1 MRSELIKFKGFK
13 NTNSSIPRKY
23 HIIFWTCYFIFD
35 VIQWGSYYDDYL
47 YSLRSNMVTFPMKMI
62 LVYFNIY
69 WLIPKFIIQKNIKK
83 YILFFILSLCV
94 FYVIRTELI
103 YYFVNENVWPES
115 ESPQKAYSFNHIVVV
130 FLIGIYEVA
139 IVTTLKL
146 MWDWIAERKRTEHLQ
161 ELQLKTELKFL
172 KSQIQPHFFFNTLN
186 NLYALTLEKSDSAP
200 GVVLKLSKIMEY
212 VIYDVK
218 KKSVR
223 LFDEIKHIQNYI
235 DLERLRFGDS
245 LNVDM
250 EIIGNIN
257 DVKVPPLLFL
267 TFIENC
273 FKHGTKIDNVLK
285 VHMKFEKTNDN
296 FLKFNLENTFEK
308 SEYSNLKNGIGIENV
323 KRRLEILFKNNY
335 ELKNMIFEQKYIV
348 QLKIPIK

>member
-1 MRSELIKFKGFK
+1 MIFDFINFFRFK
-13 NTNSSIPRKY
+13 NKNSSIPRKY
-23 HIIFWTCYFIFD
+23 HIIFWFCYFIFD
-35 VIQWGSYYDDYL
+35 VVQWGSYYNDYW
-47 YSLRSNMVTFPMKMI
+47 YSLRSNLVTFPMAMI
-62 LVYFNIY
+62 LVYVNIY
-69 WLIPKFIIQKNIKK
+69 YLIPKFIIKKNLKK
-83 YILFFILSLCV
+83 YIFYFVLSLCI
-94 FYVIRTELI
+94 FYAVRTELI
-103 YYFVNENVWPES
+103 YYLVNENVWPES
-115 ESPQKAYSFNHIVVV
+115 ESPQKAYSFNHIIVV

-139 IVTTLKL
+139 LVTTLKL

-186 NLYALTLEKSDSAP
+186 NLYALTLEKSDAAP
-200 GVVLKLSKIMEY
+200 SIVLKLSDMMQY

-218 KKSVR
+218 NKSVR

-235 DLERLRFGDS
+235 DLERLRYDDS

-273 FKHGTKIDNVLK
+273 FKHGSKIDNVLK
-285 VHMKFEKTNDN
+285 VSIKFEKTKDG
-296 FLKFNLENTFEK
+296 FLKFNLENSFEK
-308 SEYSNLKNGIGIENV
+308 NSYSNPKTGIGIENA
-323 KRRLEILFKNNY
+323 KRRLELLFKRNY
-335 ELKNMIFEQKYIV
+335 ELKNMILEQKYIV
-348 QLKIPIK
+348 QLKIPV